1 MGERKLS
8 GIKKAVLP
16 VAGMGTRF
24 LPATKSSP
32 KEMLPLVD
40 KPVIQ
45 YVIEEAIA
53 SGIEQ
58 IIMVTGRGK
67 NSIEDHFDRSVELEQ
82 LLESKNKLEE
92 LKQVRKISEMC
103 DFCYI
108 RQKEPLGLG
117 HAILRARDIVGDEP
131 FAVLL
136 GDDIIHSEGKPGL
149 KQLIEL
155 HEKTGGSVV
164 AVEKIDK
171 DNISKYGV
179 VEPESPG
186 DELCKIK
193 SLVEKPS
200 AADAPSDLAIIGRYI
215 LKPSIFDLLETVKP
229 DKSNEI
235 QLTAGLNMLCA
246 TEELYA
252 CKFDGKRYDSGNKL
266 GFLIAT
272 VEFALRRD
280 DLGGD
285 FRQYLSKLKI

>member
-1 MGERKLS
+1 V
-8 GIKKAVLP
+8 IKKAVLP

-40 KPVIQ
+40 KPLIQ

-58 IIMVTGRGK
+58 IIMITGRGK
-67 NSIEDHFDRSVELEQ
+67 NAIEDHFDRSVELEH

-92 LKQVRKISEMC
+92 LDQVKKISEMC
-103 DFCYI
+103 EFCYI

-117 HAILRARDIVGDEP
+117 HAILRAREIVCNEP

-164 AVEKIDK
+164 AVEKVDK

-179 VEPESPG
+179 VEPESAD
-186 DELCKIK
+186 DELCKVK
-193 SLVEKPS
+193 SLVEKPRPEE
-200 AADAPSDLAIIGRYI
+200 APSDLAVIGRYI
-215 LKPSIFDLLETVKP
+215 LKPSIFDILESVRP
-229 DKSNEI
+229 DSSNEI

-246 TEELYA
+246 SEELYG
-252 CKFDGKRYDSGNKL
+252 CKFDGKRYDAGNRL

-272 VEFALRRD
+272 VEYALRRD
-280 DLGGD
+280 DLGEN
-285 FRQYLSKLKI
+285 FRRYLSKLKI